1 MNNGKLVRKVH
12 RFLPKKF
19 AYKVAVIEEVND
31 IKSMRLDKLMGSLRT
46 FEMDLEDEDIS
57 SRKRDNRRRTTPL
70 HRCVTVEKMIGA
82 SHKCQ
87 SLNHLALLVAGL
99 LLLLPTRT
107 ISVIDKDSS
116 SIISR
121 FQEYLRINTAQPNPS
136 YYEAADFINSQAKS
150 LSLDY
155 QVLEF
160 AKGKPLL
167 LLKWAGKNPAL
178 PSILLN
184 SHTDVVPAE
193 HHKWNHPPFEAHLDP
208 SSGHIYARGSQ
219 DMKCVGLQYLE
230 AIRKLQA
237 SGYRPLR
244 TVYLSFVPDEEI
256 GGHDG
261 VEKFADSDIFKNMN
275 VGIVLDEGLASPTEN
290 YRVFYGERS
299 PWWLVIKATGAP
311 GHGAKLY
318 DNTAMENLLKS
329 IESIRRFRASQF
341 DLIKSGL
348 KAEGEVTSVN
358 MVFLKAGTPSPTGF
372 VMNLQPSEAQAG
384 FDIRVPP
391 TADAASLERRI
402 VEEWAPVSRNMT
414 FEFKQRASLYDK
426 FGKPLITAS
435 DSSNPWWGLLEK
447 AIKDA
452 NGKLGTPE
460 IFPAATDSRYFRELG
475 LPAIGFSPMANT
487 PILLHDHNEFLNK
500 DEYLRGIGIYE
511 SIIKAYAS
519 YAEPT
524 KDEASREEL

>member
-1 MNNGKLVRKVH
+1 
-12 RFLPKKF
+12 
-19 AYKVAVIEEVND
+19 
-31 IKSMRLDKLMGSLRT
+31 
-46 FEMDLEDEDIS
+46 
-57 SRKRDNRRRTTPL
+57 
-70 HRCVTVEKMIGA
+70 MIGEN
-82 SHKCQ
+82 HHCQ
-87 SLNHLALLVAGL
+87 SLYFLALLVGGL
-99 LLLLPTRT
+99 LLLLPSRT
-107 ISVIDKDSS
+107 ISSIDEESS

-136 YYEAADFINSQAKS
+136 YYEAADFISSQAKS

-155 QVLEF
+155 QAVEF
-160 AKGKPLL
+160 VKGKPLL

-237 SGYRPLR
+237 SGFRPLR

-261 VEKFADSDIFKNMN
+261 VEKLADSDIFKEMN
-275 VGIVLDEGLASPTEN
+275 VGVVLDEGLASPTEN

-318 DNTAMENLLKS
+318 DNTALENLFKS

-341 DLIKSGL
+341 DLIKSGH

-358 MVFLKAGTPSPTGF
+358 MAFLKAGTPSPTVSKF
-372 VMNLQPSEAQAG
+372 LFPKLLSCIISELHLVML
-384 FDIRVPP
+384 
-391 TADAASLERRI
+391 ASL
-402 VEEWAPVSRNMT
+402 A
-414 FEFKQRASLYDK
+414 
-426 FGKPLITAS
+426 
-435 DSSNPWWGLLEK
+435 
-447 AIKDA
+447 
-452 NGKLGTPE
+452 
-460 IFPAATDSRYFRELG
+460 
-475 LPAIGFSPMANT
+475 
-487 PILLHDHNEFLNK
+487 
-500 DEYLRGIGIYE
+500 
-511 SIIKAYAS
+511 IIK
-519 YAEPT
+519 P
-524 KDEASREEL
+524 